1 MAGAVGGILMQSAS
15 GRIKEATG
23 SYLTMFIIAGA
34 VYFLGLAAIHL
45 FAPRLEKA
53 EV

>member
-1 MAGAVGGILMQSAS
+1 MQAAS
-15 GRIKEATG
+15 DRIKEATG
-23 SYLTMFIIAGA
+23 SYLTMFIIAGV

-45 FAPRLEKA
+45 LAPKLQKA